1 LFNSELLCSCVNYY
15 IDINDNKKNQ
25 QVHQLN

>member
-1 LFNSELLCSCVNYY
+1 MFNSELLCSCVNNYL
-15 IDINDNKKNQ
+15 DTNDNKKNQ